1 MADLSTNGANRFLTW
16 MMTQTNVARPATI
29 RAALFTSATNEV
41 SGNGYSRQNITFS
54 NGANRGTSNTNTVN
68 FTATGGNWGTISHI
82 GLYDAQT
89 GGNLLWQGPVAGG
102 GKLIENGDTLVIQ
115 TGAITITVN

>member
-16 MMTQTNVARPATI
+16 MMTQSTVARPTTI
-29 RAALFTSATNEV
+29 RAALFTSATSEV
-41 SGNGYSRQNITFS
+41 SGGGYSRKTISFS
-54 NGANRGTSNTNTVN
+54 DGSNRGTSNTNTVN
-68 FTATGGNWGTISHI
+68 FTATANWGTISHI

-89 GGNLLWQGPVAGG
+89 NGNLLWQGPVAGG